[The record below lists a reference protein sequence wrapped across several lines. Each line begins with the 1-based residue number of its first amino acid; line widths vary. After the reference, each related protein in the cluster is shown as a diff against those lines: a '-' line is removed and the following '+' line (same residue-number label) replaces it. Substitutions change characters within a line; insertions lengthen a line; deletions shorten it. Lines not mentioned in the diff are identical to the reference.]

1 MTRLDELER
10 LEKDYLTSEDIDE
23 HEKNKLIPLVLKE
36 RVQQIIAEMGA
47 ELGDRGNALV

>member
-10 LEKDYLTSEDIDE
+10 LENDYLTSKNIED
-23 HEKNKLIPLVLKE
+23 HEKSKLIPLVSKE

-47 ELGDRGNALV
+47 ELGDLGNV